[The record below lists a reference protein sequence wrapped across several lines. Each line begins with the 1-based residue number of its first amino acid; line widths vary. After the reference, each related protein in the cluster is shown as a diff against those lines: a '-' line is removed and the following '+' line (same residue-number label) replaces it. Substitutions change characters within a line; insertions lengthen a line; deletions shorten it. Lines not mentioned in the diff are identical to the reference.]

1 MPGITTTDNVVQQT
15 KDEKPKLQEQID
27 LEEAETALAGKD
39 YKTARQLLEKLGK
52 KDFFIYVI
60 NFVLLLIVKLEAKA
74 DDEEPIRI
82 KESAILALG
91 KLFKET
97 KDAKGIK

>member
-15 KDEKPKLQEQID
+15 KDEKPKLSEQID

-52 KDFFIYVI
+52 KDLVFM
-60 NFVLLLIVKLEAKA
+60 
-74 DDEEPIRI
+74 
-82 KESAILALG
+82 
-91 KLFKET
+91 
-97 KDAKGIK
+97 